1 MYIPPAFNETD
12 LSALDALLQRFPFV
26 TLITLDE
33 DGTPCANQ
41 VPVIHR
47 REGDGIVVEGHWAR
61 ANPQS
66 RHRGELLMLVQGPHH
81 YISPGWYPD
90 KETSARVPTWNYV
103 AAQLRGVPEIYDDEA
118 RLGDLV
124 ARMSR
129 HFEPTVGNDWRY
141 EHDRDD
147 HRRQL
152 AGIIGFRFVPAKIAM
167 KFKLNQ
173 NHPVANRASVVSSL
187 DALGT
192 EHAGAIAAMM
202 RAGLPTD

>member
-1 MYIPPAFNETD
+1 MYIPHAFNETG

-26 TLITLDE
+26 TLITLDA
-33 DGTPCANQ
+33 DGAACANQ

-47 REGDGIVVEGHWAR
+47 REGDNIVVEGHWAR

-90 KETSARVPTWNYV
+90 KETSARVPTWNYA
-103 AAQLRGVPEIYDDEA
+103 AAQLRGILDIYDDEA

-124 ARMSR
+124 SRMSER
-129 HFEPTVGNDWRY
+129 FEPTVDNDWHY

-152 AGIIGFRFVPAKIAM
+152 AGIIGFHFVPMKIAM

-173 NHPVANRASVVSSL
+173 NHPVDNRASVVASL
-187 DALGT
+187 EALGT